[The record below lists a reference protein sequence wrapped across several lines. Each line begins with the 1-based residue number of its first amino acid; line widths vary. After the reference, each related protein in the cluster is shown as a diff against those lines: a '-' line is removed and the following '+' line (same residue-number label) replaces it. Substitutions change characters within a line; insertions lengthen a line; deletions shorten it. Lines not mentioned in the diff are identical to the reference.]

1 MLSKMSSNHVTSL
14 NRKITDLEFLLTEK
28 TRELEKAHEEI
39 ASLVKFI
46 YVKSKLESKSVEIFK
61 NQSIDGQDTTSNSK
75 L

>member
-14 NRKITDLEFLLTEK
+14 NRKIANLEFLLTEK

-39 ASLVKFI
+39 ASLVNFI

-61 NQSIDGQDTTSNSK
+61 NQSLDGQDTTSNSK